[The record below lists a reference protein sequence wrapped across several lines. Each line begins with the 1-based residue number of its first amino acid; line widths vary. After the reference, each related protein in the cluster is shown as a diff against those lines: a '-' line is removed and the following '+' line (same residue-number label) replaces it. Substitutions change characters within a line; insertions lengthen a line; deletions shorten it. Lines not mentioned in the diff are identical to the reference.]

1 MTGLDC
7 NLLVQ
12 LALQDH
18 PANAATI
25 TAVQAE
31 VKRGSRPP
39 NRGNASLCG
48 ITKECSFI
56 VGLFVFQA
64 VSHSS
69 FAFALTPGYFI
80 RFAQPINS
88 ATIKLPPAQ
97 PSTCPLAGSF
107 HTASRLVRQK
117 ATVSNNC
124 YNLSAARRE
133 NRRDADA
140 KQCISRGLM
149 GDGKE
154 RWLVQP

>member
-18 PANAATI
+18 PANAAPT
-25 TAVQAE
+25 TAAQAE
-31 VKRGSRPP
+31 GKRGSRPP

-48 ITKECSFI
+48 ITKDCSFI

-80 RFAQPINS
+80 RFAQRSTPKLET
-88 ATIKLPPAQ
+88 ATRPTFHLPAGREF
-97 PSTCPLAGSF
+97 SHGLA
-107 HTASRLVRQK
+107 
-117 ATVSNNC
+117 NC
-124 YNLSAARRE
+124 
-133 NRRDADA
+133 
-140 KQCISRGLM
+140 
-149 GDGKE
+149 
-154 RWLVQP
+154 

>member
-7 NLLVQ
+7 NILVQ

-48 ITKECSFI
+48 ITKDCSFI

-64 VSHSS
+64 SHSS
-69 FAFALTPGYFI
+69 FAFALTPGHFI
-80 RFAQPINS
+80 RFAQPLNS
-88 ATIKLPPAQ
+88 ATIKLPPVQ
-97 PSTCPLAGSF
+97 PSICPLAGSF
-107 HTASRLVRQK
+107 HTASRLVR
-117 ATVSNNC
+117 VSLKIHSC
-124 YNLSAARRE
+124 
-133 NRRDADA
+133 
-140 KQCISRGLM
+140 
-149 GDGKE
+149 
-154 RWLVQP
+154 